1 MVGSTSRPRSHATGC
16 VNLIRVRPVH
26 RRAPAGLLLLLAVAT
41 TFGWAPTAS
50 AATDQIIAS
59 PGNLFTG
66 GTGPGGS
73 FSLDAGS
80 IPQFVNG
87 DPGDS
92 HNVVAS
98 EDGPDGEELFQ
109 TALLP
114 GGGSEPV
121 IGSQYLIPGS
131 YRFICTIHIGM
142 ESSLSVA
149 GPGAVP
155 RPAIDVSVASGKV
168 AKVARGKLKVAV
180 KATALSEDVS
190 LAAKLG
196 GKPLA
201 SVAGIDLAAGES
213 RNLTLK
219 LGGKAR
225 RLLADLDRA
234 KVSLS
239 AKVPFGAADS
249 AKRTLK

>member
-1 MVGSTSRPRSHATGC
+1 M
-16 VNLIRVRPVH
+16 RPVH
-26 RRAPAGLLLLLAVAT
+26 RRAPTGPLLLLALAAT
-41 TFGWAPTAS
+41 LGWAPSAS
-50 AATDQIIAS
+50 AATDQITAS
-59 PGNLFTG
+59 PGNVFTG

-73 FSLDAGS
+73 FALDAGS
-80 IPQFVNG
+80 VPQFVNG
-87 DPGDS
+87 DPSDS

-98 EDGPDGEELFQ
+98 GDGPDGEELFQ

-121 IGSQYLIPGS
+121 AGAQYLTPGS
-131 YRFICTIHIGM
+131 YPFICTIHVGM
-142 ESSLSVA
+142 EGSLSIA

-155 RPAIDVSVASGKV
+155 RPAIEVSVTSSKL
-168 AKVARGKLKVAV
+168 AKVARGKLNVAV
-180 KATALSEDVS
+180 KASAPSVDVS

-196 GKPLA
+196 GRPLA

-213 RNLTLK
+213 RRLTLK
-219 LGGKAR
+219 LDGKAR
-225 RLLADLDRA
+225 RLLADRDRA

-239 AKVPFGAADS
+239 AAVPFGAGDS